1 MMKKVVTVGL
11 IMVMVAAL
19 SVLSFTQEED
29 PALRVYTLVGGVG
42 VILYDNLT
50 GAPQDNLILTFDNPV
65 KLIEEKCFI
74 IGGGEIIEF
83 KDVLGDGTYWGLF
96 TGGGDSLD
104 PADFC
109 VPGGMFQVYFESVD
123 APATLLDAFLG

>member
-1 MMKKVVTVGL
+1 MKKVAL
-11 IMVMVAAL
+11 IGSIVVMMAAF
-19 SVLSFTQEED
+19 SVLSFAQAED
-29 PALRVYTLVGGVG
+29 PALRIYTLVGGVE

-50 GAPQDNLILTFDNPV
+50 GVPQDNLILTFDNPV
-65 KLIEEKCFI
+65 TILEDKCFVF
-74 IGGGEIIEF
+74 GGGEIIEF

-109 VPGGMFQVYFESVD
+109 VPGGTFQVYFEPVD

>member
-1 MMKKVVTVGL
+1 MKKVVLVSL
-11 IMVMVAAL
+11 IMVMMAAF
-19 SVLSFTQEED
+19 SVLSFAQEED
-29 PALRVYTLVGGVG
+29 PALRVYMLVGGVG

-50 GAPQDNLILTFDNPV
+50 GVPQDNLILTFDNPV
-65 KLIEEKCFI
+65 TILEDKCFV

-83 KDVLGDGTYWGLF
+83 KDVFGDGTYWGLF
-96 TGGGDSLD
+96 TGGGDSLE

-109 VPGGMFQVYFESVD
+109 VPGGTFQVYFEPVD

>member
-1 MMKKVVTVGL
+1 MKKVTLCGL
-11 IMVMVAAL
+11 VVVAVLMCFVL
-19 SVLSFTQEED
+19 SVAQED

-50 GAPQDNLILTFDNPV
+50 GVPQDNLILTFDNPV
-65 KLIEEKCFI
+65 KLIEEKCFV
-74 IGGGEIIEF
+74 IGGGEIIAF
-83 KDVLGDGTYWGLF
+83 KDILGDGTYWGLF

-109 VPGGMFQVYFESVD
+109 VPGGTFQVYFEPVD

>member
-1 MMKKVVTVGL
+1 MKKVTLYGL
-11 IMVMVAAL
+11 VVAAVLMCFVL
-19 SVLSFTQEED
+19 SVAHED
-29 PALRVYTLVGGVG
+29 PALRVYMLVGGVG

-50 GAPQDNLILTFDNPV
+50 GVPQDNLILTFDNPV
-65 KLIEEKCFI
+65 TILEDKCFV

-83 KDVLGDGTYWGLF
+83 KDVFGDGTYWGLF
-96 TGGGDSLD
+96 TGGGDSLE

-109 VPGGMFQVYFESVD
+109 VPGGTFQVYFEPVD